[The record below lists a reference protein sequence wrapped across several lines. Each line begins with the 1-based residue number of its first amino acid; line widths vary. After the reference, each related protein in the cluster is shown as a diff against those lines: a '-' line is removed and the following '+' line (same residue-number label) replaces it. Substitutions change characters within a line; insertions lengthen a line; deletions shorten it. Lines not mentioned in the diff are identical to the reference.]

1 MRVNADIEQNV
12 TTLEGNSSPCH
23 LVSEITVEQNND
35 LSPELAKCDNSFSI
49 RGINVS
55 ISKENET
62 CSSKNKIDLAQQ
74 TELADQSSTSVS
86 FLSPNLHQTLLS
98 TPGKALKYSIV
109 LFT

>member
-1 MRVNADIEQNV
+1 MRVNAEIDQNV

-23 LVSEITVEQNND
+23 LVSGITVEQNNN

-49 RGINVS
+49 PGINVS
-55 ISKENET
+55 ISKESET
-62 CSSKNKIDLAQQ
+62 CSSKNKIELAQQ